1 MSHSSS
7 KSAME
12 PPMSS
17 KIPFFFDAEN
27 SLKLMFTTF
36 IYIVCEGFEGPKM
49 ARAHYGYPSHKIL
62 ARRVRSSSKMFVFSR
77 KSCQRSYLRFCFILR
92 DLLKKLC
99 RYLLTF
105 EVDRIQGLATL
116 TADTS
121 ELPQRW
127 CACKLG
133 FSSSWIPTLCGKTL
147 YRSNTESTK
156 GRCPAHSS
164 SGVGDVGRC

>member
-1 MSHSSS
+1 MSISS
-7 KSAME
+7 KT
-12 PPMSS
+12 
-17 KIPFFFDAEN
+17 I
-27 SLKLMFTTF
+27 
-36 IYIVCEGFEGPKM
+36 
-49 ARAHYGYPSHKIL
+49 
-62 ARRVRSSSKMFVFSR
+62 VFSR
-77 KSCQRSYLRFCFILR
+77 KPCQRSYLPFCFILR

-116 TADTS
+116 TANTS

-133 FSSSWIPTLCGKTL
+133 FSSNWIPTLLVCGKTL
-147 YRSNTESTK
+147 YRSNRESTK

-164 SGVGDVGRC
+164 SGVGDVGIWDFNAKEPDQTAVLRLNRHLSRHPTPYCLIIFASWDGYWTHDTRTWHASSGL